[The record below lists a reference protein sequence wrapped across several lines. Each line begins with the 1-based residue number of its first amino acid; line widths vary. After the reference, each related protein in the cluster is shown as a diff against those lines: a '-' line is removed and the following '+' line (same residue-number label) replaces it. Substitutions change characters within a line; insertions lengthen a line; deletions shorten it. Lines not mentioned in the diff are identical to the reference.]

1 MAIIIAGYG
10 PTDKDGNQP
19 TMKNNSLKL
28 LSVALSVNNVVTLC
42 FEKRMGR
49 KE

>member
-28 LSVALSVNNVVTLC
+28 LSVALSVNNVVKLY
-42 FEKRMGR
+42 FGKKNG
-49 KE
+49 